1 MRIKSLEISSHGYN
15 RNEVTLNFTL
25 HSSHFTLTTGV
36 IIMENKN
43 KSKKTKKK
51 VKLKGKK
58 EIIVSD
64 VNGSYTGVPTDPM
77 DIRPVQ
83 DADDL

>member
-1 MRIKSLEISSHGYN
+1 MENKKIFSGENIFNFIIS
-15 RNEVTLNFTL
+15 E
-25 HSSHFTLTTGV
+25 V
-36 IIMENKN
+36 IIMENKD
-43 KSKKTKKK
+43 KSKKVKKK
-51 VKLKGKK
+51 VKFKGKK

-77 DIRPVQ
+77 DLHPVQ

>member
-1 MRIKSLEISSHGYN
+1 MKSLEISSHGYN

-25 HSSHFTLTTGV
+25 HSSHFTFTTGV
-36 IIMENKN
+36 IIMENKD
-43 KSKKTKKK
+43 KSKKQKKTFK
-51 VKLKGKK
+51 FKGKK
-58 EIIVSD
+58 EEIISD

>member
-1 MRIKSLEISSHGYN
+1 
-15 RNEVTLNFTL
+15 
-25 HSSHFTLTTGV
+25 
-36 IIMENKN
+36 MENKN
-43 KSKKTKKK
+43 KSKKQKKT
-51 VKLKGKK
+51 VKFKGRKE
-58 EIIVSD
+58 EIISD

>member
-1 MRIKSLEISSHGYN
+1 
-15 RNEVTLNFTL
+15 
-25 HSSHFTLTTGV
+25 
-36 IIMENKN
+36 MEKQD
-43 KSKKTKKK
+43 KSKKQRTKYKF
-51 VKLKGKK
+51 KGQK
-58 EIIVSD
+58 EKIVFD

>member
-1 MRIKSLEISSHGYN
+1 
-15 RNEVTLNFTL
+15 
-25 HSSHFTLTTGV
+25 
-36 IIMENKN
+36 MENKD
-43 KSKKTKKK
+43 KSKKQKKN
-51 VKLKGKK
+51 VKFKGKK
-58 EIIVSD
+58 EIIISD

>member
-1 MRIKSLEISSHGYN
+1 MEKEQKS
-15 RNEVTLNFTL
+15 
-25 HSSHFTLTTGV
+25 
-36 IIMENKN
+36 NKQ
-43 KSKKTKKK
+43 KKN
-51 VKLKGKK
+51 VKFKGQK
-58 EIIVSD
+58 EKIVSD

>member
-1 MRIKSLEISSHGYN
+1 
-15 RNEVTLNFTL
+15 
-25 HSSHFTLTTGV
+25 
-36 IIMENKN
+36 MEKKD
-43 KSKKTKKK
+43 KSKKQKKSY
-51 VKLKGKK
+51 KLKGKK
-58 EIIVSD
+58 EVIVSD

>member
-1 MRIKSLEISSHGYN
+1 M
-15 RNEVTLNFTL
+15 
-25 HSSHFTLTTGV
+25 
-36 IIMENKN
+36 KN
-43 KSKKTKKK
+43 QPESKKQKKK
-51 VKLKGKK
+51 VKLKGQK
-58 EIIVSD
+58 EKIISD